1 MSDKIVILHCPM
13 DHAKIE
19 RELPDTVP
27 VSPIEIYKDPM
38 LLRKIL
44 KTIYELK
51 RKFRTGPRYIGV
63 SPSDYYRLEVELSEM
78 EMRFPRDH
86 ITGNLCV
93 DGVEIVPIV
102 VGKNET
108 DEFSFVPQYSWLSKL
123 IYDQQNEVR
132 VCLKK

>member
-13 DHAKIE
+13 DQAKSEI
-19 RELPDTVP
+19 DMSGAVP
-27 VSPIEIYKDPM
+27 VSSIEICKDPM

-63 SPSDYYRLEVELSEM
+63 PPLDYYRLKLELSEM

-108 DEFSFVPQYSWLSKL
+108 DEFTFVPQYSWLSKL

-132 VCLKK
+132 QCLKK

>member
-1 MSDKIVILHCPM
+1 MSDKIVIPYCPM

-19 RELPDTVP
+19 IELPDTVP
-27 VSPIEIYKDPM
+27 VSSIEIYKDPM

-63 SPSDYYRLEVELSEM
+63 SPSDYYKLKAELSEIQV
-78 EMRFPRDH
+78 FPSDNL
-86 ITGNLCV
+86 TGDLCV

-108 DEFSFVPQYSWLSKL
+108 DEFAFVPQYSWLSKL
-123 IYDQQNEVR
+123 IYDQQNEAR
-132 VCLKK
+132 QCLKK